1 MYNVSQYC
9 AFGTNKTLNT
19 ITQKWKE
26 GIKGNPLIKNWKIM
40 PSKDRQQSSK
50 IWEIIRS
57 PLNKVRT
64 QEYRK
69 LKETF
74 NGTSFQ
80 RKEEEDIISMREVK
94 VAIER

>member
-1 MYNVSQYC
+1 
-9 AFGTNKTLNT
+9 
-19 ITQKWKE
+19 
-26 GIKGNPLIKNWKIM
+26 M